1 MEKLVKEKKKKE
13 FVGKNFFFVKKL
25 FVFKVKKLVKEK
37 VKKLLVKKKVILMKK
52 KILVK
57 VVKLKV
63 CKYVLYVLFF

>member
-13 FVGKNFFFVKKL
+13 FVVKKL

-63 CKYVLYVLFF
+63 CKYVLYVFFF